1 MLRSLTPT
9 SIRSSV
15 RLLPLAARRI
25 SLALFAGLFTAVLMG
40 NLVSAPCAWGEEL
53 KAGDRVIFLGD
64 SITQGG
70 VSPKGYVTL
79 VGKQLQESKKD
90 LNVEI
95 IGAGISGNKVPD
107 LEKRL
112 ERDVLSKK
120 PSIVVIYIGI
130 NDVWHSLNNRG
141 TSKEEFQAG
150 LKRIIDAIQK
160 GGARVV
166 LCTPSVIGEKTDGSN
181 KLDAMLEE
189 YCTISRAVATETK
202 SQLLDLRKAFMDYLK
217 KANDKNQENKILTTD
232 GVHLNDAGN
241 KFVADQMLTA
251 LGAAPKKGLLRHVV
265 LFKFKAEVTP
275 AQAQEVADAFAAL
288 PKKIDAI
295 EGFEW
300 GTDVSVENKS
310 EGLTHGFVVTFRD
323 EKGRDEYLPHPAH
336 QEFVKLVGPRVEKVI
351 VFDYWA
357 R

>member
-1 MLRSLTPT
+1 MS
-9 SIRSSV
+9 
-15 RLLPLAARRI
+15 
-25 SLALFAGLFTAVLMG
+25 SLAIG
-40 NLVSAPCAWGEEL
+40 SAAWGEEL
-53 KAGDRVIFLGD
+53 KAGDRVVFLGD

-70 VSPKGYVTL
+70 VGPNGYVTL
-79 VGKQLQESKKD
+79 VGKHLQETKKD
-90 LNVEI
+90 LKVEL

-120 PSIVVIYIGI
+120 PTIVVIYIGI

-141 TSKEEFQAG
+141 TSKEDFQAG

-189 YCTISRAVATETK
+189 YSTISRGVATETK
-202 SQLLDLRKAFMDYLK
+202 SQLLDLRQAFINYLK

-241 KFVADQMLTA
+241 RFVADQMLTA